1 MVEHIP
7 EHFALLLLNIDNAK
21 TLEDLGYLT
30 LDYYLTQ
37 SKIDRK
43 YIDALAA
50 RVSWVNGDTKTLDY
64 CGKLIGV
71 TRERM
76 RQVESE
82 LILNPI
88 PLVVAPKIMYQITST
103 IRTSSNFDE
112 FIEKLESSNLVSE
125 KSNWSPDS
133 IRQLSKFFDAPKFQ
147 VEFDQYFR
155 NIELIEIDT
164 NIAKIIRKYRNKLG
178 LVDLEAV
185 ANEMGESNERAFK
198 FIEAM
203 YPFIFRSNMLVMAST
218 RKGGAISN
226 VLLKQLTIKTP
237 LPAET
242 LLEGIERACNYRTTP
257 MVGSKDDL
265 LGLVHQLAGNPPSFE
280 SVDKSISAEFEFGET
295 EIWLKNVLTSRS
307 LGIIHRDELTELAIN
322 DGVNPSSIGAYL
334 SISVIIRSLAP
345 GIFALVG
352 TEVDSTTIQNYRN
365 NFLAVYIPTKF
376 EYKLINERIME
387 LTITP
392 NSSIYAGGSLSIP
405 ASLYDLVAD
414 FRFSTDC
421 DCGKFKSESDI
432 RIAPSG
438 YWISFTA
445 LLMHSRL
452 FHSGL
457 PGKNLLIEF
466 DFISQIACLKNS

>member
-1 MVEHIP
+1 MAEQIP
-7 EHFALLLLNIDNAK
+7 EHSSLLLRNIDNAK

-30 LDYYLTQ
+30 LDYYVTC
-37 SKIDRK
+37 SKIDRR
-43 YIDALAA
+43 YLDALAA
-50 RVSWVNGDTKTLDY
+50 RVGWVNGESKTLDF

-76 RQVESE
+76 RQVESK

-88 PLVVAPKIMYQITST
+88 PMTVAPKILYQVTGA
-103 IRTSSNFDE
+103 IRTSNNFDE
-112 FIEKLESSNLVSE
+112 FIEKLESSNLISK

-133 IRQLSKFFDAPKFQ
+133 IRLLSKLFNAPKFNI
-147 VEFDQYFR
+147 EFDQCFR
-155 NIELIEIDT
+155 NIESIEIDA
-164 NIAKIIRKYRNKLG
+164 NIANIIRKYRNKLG

-185 ANEMGESNERAFK
+185 ANEIGESNERAYK

-203 YPFIFRSNMLVMAST
+203 YSYTIRSNKLAMAST
-218 RKGGAISN
+218 RKAGAISN
-226 VLLKQLTIKTP
+226 VLLKQLTIKSP

-242 LLEGIERACNYRTTP
+242 LLEGVERACNYRTTP

-265 LGLVHQLAGNPPSFE
+265 LGLVHQLAGTPPSFE
-280 SVDKSISAEFEFGET
+280 TIDKSISAEFEFGDT
-295 EIWLKNVLTSRS
+295 EIWLKNVLTSQS

-322 DGVNPSSIGAYL
+322 DGVNPSSVGAYL
-334 SISVIIRSLAP
+334 SFSVIIRSVAP
-345 GIFALVG
+345 GIYTLVG
-352 TEVDSTTIQNYRN
+352 TEVNADSIQNYRN
-365 NFLAVYIPTKF
+365 NFLAVYTPTKF
-376 EYKLINERIME
+376 EYRLINERIME

-392 NSSIYAGGSLSIP
+392 NSSIYSGGSLSIP

-414 FRFSTDC
+414 FRFSTNC
-421 DCGKFKSESDI
+421 DCGKFESESDI

-452 FHSGL
+452 VHSGQ

-466 DFISQIACLKNS
+466 DFISQTACLKN

>member
-1 MVEHIP
+1 MAEHIP
-7 EHFALLLLNIDNAK
+7 EHSALLLLNIDNAK

-30 LDYYLTQ
+30 LDYYVTQ
-37 SKIDRK
+37 SKINRR

-50 RVSWVNGDTKTLDY
+50 RVSWVNGDAKTLDY

-76 RQVESE
+76 RQVESK

-88 PLVVAPKIMYQITST
+88 PLIVAPKIMYQITSV

-112 FIEKLESSNLVSE
+112 FIEKLEASNLVSE
-125 KSNWSPDS
+125 KSNWNPDS
-133 IRQLSKFFDAPKFQ
+133 IRQLSKFFGAPKFQ

-164 NIAKIIRKYRNKLG
+164 HVAKIIRKYRNKLG
-178 LVDLEAV
+178 LIDLEAV
-185 ANEMGESNERAFK
+185 ANEMGESKERAFK

-203 YPFIFRSNMLVMAST
+203 YPFTFRSNMLVMATT
-218 RKGGAISN
+218 RKGGTISN

-242 LLEGIERACNYRTTP
+242 LIEGIERACNYRITP

-265 LGLVHQLAGNPPSFE
+265 LGLIHQLAGTPPSFE
-280 SVDKSISAEFEFGET
+280 FVDKSISAEFEFGEI

-345 GIFALVG
+345 GIYALVG
-352 TEVDSTTIQNYRN
+352 TEVDTTTIQNYRN

-392 NSSIYAGGSLSIP
+392 NSALYTGGSLSIP
-405 ASLYDLVAD
+405 AALYELVAD
-414 FRFSTDC
+414 FRFSTNC
-421 DCGKFKSESDI
+421 DCGKFQSESDI

-445 LLMHSRL
+445 LLMHSRS
-452 FHSGL
+452 FHSGQ

-466 DFISQIACLKNS
+466 DFISQTACLKN

>member
-1 MVEHIP
+1 M
-7 EHFALLLLNIDNAK
+7 
-21 TLEDLGYLT
+21 
-30 LDYYLTQ
+30 
-37 SKIDRK
+37 
-43 YIDALAA
+43 
-50 RVSWVNGDTKTLDY
+50 
-64 CGKLIGV
+64 
-71 TRERM
+71 
-76 RQVESE
+76 
-82 LILNPI
+82 
-88 PLVVAPKIMYQITST
+88 
-103 IRTSSNFDE
+103 
-112 FIEKLESSNLVSE
+112 
-125 KSNWSPDS
+125 
-133 IRQLSKFFDAPKFQ
+133 
-147 VEFDQYFR
+147 EFDQYFR
-155 NIELIEIDT
+155 NIEFVEIDI
-164 NIAKIIRKYRNKLG
+164 NVAKIIRKYRNKLG
-178 LVDLEAV
+178 LIDLEAV
-185 ANEMGESNERAFK
+185 ANEMGESKERAFK
-198 FIEAM
+198 FIETM
-203 YPFIFRSNMLVMAST
+203 YPFTFRSNNLVMASI

-265 LGLVHQLAGNPPSFE
+265 LGLVHQLAGTPPSFE

-295 EIWLKNVLTSRS
+295 EIWLKNVLSSRS
-307 LGIIHRDELTELAIN
+307 LGIIHRDELTELAIH

-334 SISVIIRSLAP
+334 SISVIMRSLAP

-352 TEVDSTTIQNYRN
+352 TEVDADTIQNYRS
-365 NFLAVYIPTKF
+365 NFLAVYTPTTF

-405 ASLYDLVAD
+405 ASLHDLVAD
-414 FRFSTDC
+414 FRFSTKC
-421 DCGKFKSESDI
+421 DCGEFNSESDI

-452 FHSGL
+452 FHSGQ

-466 DFISQIACLKNS
+466 DFISQIACLKNY